1 MVTTT
6 WPVITVTIPP
16 PVPLTVIIDASMD
29 LDNIASAHF
38 MVPRIESTPSMEAEL
53 KLVHSSA
60 SYLSFTFQSLFSF
73 LFSCFKK

>member
-1 MVTTT
+1 
-6 WPVITVTIPP
+6 
-16 PVPLTVIIDASMD
+16 MD